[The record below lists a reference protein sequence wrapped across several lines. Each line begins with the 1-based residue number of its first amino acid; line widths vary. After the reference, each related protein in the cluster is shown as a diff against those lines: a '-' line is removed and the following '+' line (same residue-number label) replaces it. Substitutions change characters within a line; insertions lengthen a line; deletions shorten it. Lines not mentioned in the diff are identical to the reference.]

1 MRVLSCDE
9 FLEAA
14 DLDIVPVPLPG
25 RYGEDAG
32 FFVRSLDGDARS
44 AIEKQFAKSD
54 PSADPRNFRASIL
67 IRCVCRE
74 DGSPVFTEAHRDR
87 LMKKAAGTLET
98 LFAAACRVNG
108 FTKSD
113 VEELEKN

>member
-25 RYGEDAG
+25 KYGEDAG
-32 FFVRSLDGDARS
+32 FCVKSLDGDSRS
-44 AIEKQFAKSD
+44 EIERQFASRD
-54 PSADPRNFRASIL
+54 PASDPRNFRASIL

-74 DGSPVFTEAHRDR
+74 DGSPVFTEEHRDR

-98 LFAAACRVNG
+98 LFTAACRVNG

>member
-1 MRVLSCDE
+1 MRVLDVDE
-9 FLEAA
+9 FLDTA

-25 RYGEDAG
+25 KYGKDAG
-32 FFVRSLDGDARS
+32 FCVRSLDGDARS

-54 PSADPRNFRASIL
+54 PAGDPRNFRASIL

-74 DGSPVFTEAHRDR
+74 DGSPVFTEEHRDR

-98 LFAAACRVNG
+98 LFSAACRVNG

>member
-1 MRVLSCDE
+1 MRVLDVDE
-9 FLEAA
+9 FLDTA

-25 RYGEDAG
+25 KYGEDAG

-67 IRCVCRE
+67 IRCVC
-74 DGSPVFTEAHRDR
+74 DGDGTPKFTEAHRDR
-87 LMKKAAGTLET
+87 LMKKSAGTLET
-98 LFAAACRVNG
+98 LFSAACRVNG
-108 FTKSD
+108 FTKDD
-113 VEELEKN
+113 VEALEKN